1 MASIDVDT
9 IARDS
14 TQARAR
20 KPLHPSLYLLG
31 GFAALVCAALLVDFA
46 FRLIG

>member
-1 MASIDVDT
+1 MASIDIDT
-9 IARDS
+9 AARDREQTRDS
-14 TQARAR
+14 

-31 GFAALVCAALLVDFA
+31 GFAALVAAAMLVDFA